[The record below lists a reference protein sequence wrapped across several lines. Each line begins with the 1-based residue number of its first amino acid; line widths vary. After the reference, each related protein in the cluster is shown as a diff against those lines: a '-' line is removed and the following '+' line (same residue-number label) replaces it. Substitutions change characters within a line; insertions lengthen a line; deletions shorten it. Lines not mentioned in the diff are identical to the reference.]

1 MLGTIRKILGY
12 LDWIAL
18 IVFFVVFGIYL
29 LQKSMIA
36 AITVFIVAFTILL
49 IVLSKSIC
57 KLMPGFPIV
66 KVKQLGEP
74 LTDSGIFVFAITWI
88 DKVPEY
94 YYLFLVAMIM
104 VSIDFSLWFV
114 RCIEFFKKS

>member
-18 IVFFVVFGIYL
+18 IAFFVVFGIYL
-29 LQKSMIA
+29 LQKSI
-36 AITVFIVAFTILL
+36 IVAIIVFLVALAILL
-49 IVLSKSIC
+49 IMLSKFIC
-57 KLMPGFPIV
+57 KFMPGFPIV

-74 LTDSGIFVFAITWI
+74 LIDSGIFEFAISWI

-94 YYLFLVAMIM
+94 YYLFLAAIIM
-104 VSIDFSLWFV
+104 VSIDFTLWLI
-114 RCIEFFKKS
+114 RCIDFFKK